1 MNSRDF
7 MYNDPAV
14 LNALKGIER
23 AEAYRSSV
31 EMPVLPDPMVLA
43 MSYVPMQIYK
53 DMYPVDEGFQRG
65 TAFPELDKPFLGGK
79 CN

>member
-14 LNALKGIER
+14 LNALRGIER
-23 AEAYRSSV
+23 AETVRSSI
-31 EMPVLPDPMVLA
+31 EMPILPDPMVLA

-53 DMYPVDEGFQRG
+53 DMYSIDEGFQRG
-65 TAFPELDKPFLGGK
+65 TVFPELDKPFLGGK

>member
-14 LNALKGIER
+14 LNALRAIEGKEVVR
-23 AEAYRSSV
+23 NSV
-31 EMPVLPDPMVLA
+31 DMPILPDPMVLA

-53 DMYPVDEGFQRG
+53 DMYGVEEGFKMG
-65 TAFPELDKPFLGGK
+65 TVFPELNKPFLGGK

>member
-1 MNSRDF
+1 MNSRDL

-14 LNALKGIER
+14 LNALRGIER
-23 AEAYRSSV
+23 AETMRSSV
-31 EMPVLPDPMVLA
+31 EMPILPDPMVLA

-53 DMYPVDEGFQRG
+53 DMYPIEEGFCRG
-65 TAFPELDKPFLGGK
+65 TVFPELDKPFLGGK